1 MGEEKEAA
9 PAPAEPPKEAGEEQ
23 TEAKEGGEAAV
34 AEEEILNPVIDL
46 TNYFIKPDHFD
57 AIHVLEDSLEKIEGA
72 PNFRNIPGFPVYG
85 TGQPTEK
92 GFEEIIKKLGKEEN
106 EKVIWINLRREPIVY
121 INGSPYAVRQPDNL
135 HENIQEKTT
144 DEEAA
149 VLGKHLL
156 RIVNQRAAE
165 SADKSIKVHTDK
177 EYNDNPMDRVDE
189 EKTVVVESV
198 KDLDTIYQSITE
210 TCKVDLRVFRVALIE
225 DQMPDEECFDSIIN
239 ILKDEP
245 ASVPVIFRSVFLSL
259 VTERYLISDHVWC
272 LAVRWGREGPV
283 LEYLLPCSSRRSN

>member
-9 PAPAEPPKEAGEEQ
+9 PAPAEPPKEGGEEP
-23 TEAKEGGEAAV
+23 TETKEGGDAAV
-34 AEEEILNPVIDL
+34 VEEELSAPVIDL
-46 TNYFIKPDHFD
+46 SNYFIKPDHFD
-57 AIHVLEDSLEKIEGA
+57 SIHVLEDSLEKIEGA

-85 TGQPTEK
+85 VGQPTEK
-92 GFEEIIKKLGKEEN
+92 GFEEIIKKLGKVEN

-144 DEEAA
+144 DEEAT

-177 EYNDNPMDRVDE
+177 EYNDNPMDRVDQE
-189 EKTVVVESV
+189 ETVVVESV

-245 ASVPVIFRSVFLSL
+245 ASVPVIFRSV
-259 VTERYLISDHVWC
+259 TERYLISDI
-272 LAVRWGREGPV
+272 
-283 LEYLLPCSSRRSN
+283 